1 MNKLSV
7 CLVLVVMVLSA
18 GCITAPDPIVGE
30 WTEIKSKY
38 EHLYPPAIPMH
49 NELWFYENGT
59 AVYRAILDDNNELL
73 ISSEIS
79 WRASGDEY
87 IINMSPFGDTRAV
100 IVDGV
105 LETRVGDFARST

>member
-18 GCITAPDPIVGE
+18 GCIAASDPVVGE

-38 EHLYPPAIPMH
+38 EYIYPQKTPTHQELY
-49 NELWFYENGT
+49 FYEGG
-59 AVYRAILDDNNELL
+59 AGSYRVILDDSNSLL
-73 ISSEIS
+73 MEMEFS
-79 WRASGDEY
+79 WRVCGDGY
-87 IINMSPFGDTRAV
+87 IINMSPLGDTHAV

-105 LETRVGDFARST
+105 LETRVGEFSRIT